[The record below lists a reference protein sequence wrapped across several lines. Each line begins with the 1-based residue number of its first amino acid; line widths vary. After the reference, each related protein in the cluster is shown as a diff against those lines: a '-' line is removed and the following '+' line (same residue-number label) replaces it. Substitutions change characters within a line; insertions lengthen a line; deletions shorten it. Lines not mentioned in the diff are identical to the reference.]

1 VFENDSTS
9 VSREGENVNGVMI
22 GMIPYPIQVSNDN
35 DEGISETESQ
45 GNRWI
50 LKVRMINRSS

>member
-22 GMIPYPIQVSNDN
+22 GMISYPIQVSNDN

>member
-9 VSREGENVNGVMI
+9 ASREGENVNGVMI

-45 GNRWI
+45 GNQWI
-50 LKVRMINRSS
+50 LKVRMINRPS